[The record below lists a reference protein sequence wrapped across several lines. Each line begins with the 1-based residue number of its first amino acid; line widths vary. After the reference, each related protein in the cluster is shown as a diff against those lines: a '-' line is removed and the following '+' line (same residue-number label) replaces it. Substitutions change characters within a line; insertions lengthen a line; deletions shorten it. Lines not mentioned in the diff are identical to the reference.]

1 MGSLIEEVSMTFRRF
16 SKRAIVASLFLGIL
30 LAGSVAFAWWTAGGT
45 GNGYTKAETA
55 QQLTTNNVSATT
67 TAQLHPG
74 GTSDVILQIANP
86 NTYAVTVTNING
98 NGAITSGNATCDN
111 PNAPYTGNGVTFT
124 NQSGTWVVPAGNTL
138 DVTLTG
144 AAAMSNTATTSND
157 SCQGKVFTIPVALVG
172 HS

>member
-1 MGSLIEEVSMTFRRF
+1 MTFRKF
-16 SKRAIVASLFLGIL
+16 SKRAIVASLFLGIAL
-30 LAGSVAFAWWTAGGT
+30 VASVAFALWTAGGS
-45 GNGYTKAETA
+45 GSGYTKAETA
-55 QQLTTNNVSATT
+55 QLLTTVDVSAST

-74 GTSDVILQIANP
+74 GTSDVILRISNP
-86 NTYAVTVTNING
+86 NNYAVTVTNING

-111 PNAPYTGNGVTFT
+111 ASGPYTGNGVSFT
-124 NQSGTWVVPAGNTL
+124 NATGTWAVSANSTT

-157 SCQGKVFTIPVALVG
+157 SCQGKVFTIPVSLVG

>member
-1 MGSLIEEVSMTFRRF
+1 MAFRTNM
-16 SKRAIVASLFLGIL
+16 KRATVASLFLGIL
-30 LAGSVAFAWWTAGGT
+30 LAGSVAFAWWTASGT
-45 GNGYTKAETA
+45 GSGYTKAQTA
-55 QQLTTNNVSATT
+55 TAVTTVDVSGTT

-74 GTSDVILQIANP
+74 GTSDVILQISNG

-111 PNAPYTGNGVTFT
+111 VALPYTGNGVSFT
-124 NQSGTWVVPAGNTL
+124 NQAGSWVVPASGTL
-138 DVTLTG
+138 DVTLTN

-157 SCQGKVFTIPVALVG
+157 SCQGKVFTIPVSLVA